1 MTPLRAVAWIALACG
16 LSACR
21 GETSSKPPLLLER
34 DMFVQARYEPQG
46 YSRFFR
52 DHGVMR
58 PPVEATLPRESFVE
72 DDEVATGVL
81 ADGSGYVLAVPSSV
95 VDHAGGL
102 EALATR
108 GGERFGIYCTVCHG
122 AEGDGKGSVNH
133 FEGFPQI
140 PTLLDEHV
148 RHMADGQ
155 LYATIANGVR
165 TMPPYGAQIPI
176 SDRWAIV
183 AYVRALELHYLAQG
197 TTP

>member
-1 MTPLRAVAWIALACG
+1 MNALRAAALIAIACG
-16 LSACR
+16 VVACR
-21 GETSSKPPLLLER
+21 GETSSRPPLLFER
-34 DMFVQARYEPQG
+34 DMFVQPRYEPQG

-52 DHGVMR
+52 DHAVMQ
-58 PPVEATLPRESFVE
+58 PPVEATMPREDFAE

-81 ADGSGYVLAVPSSV
+81 ADGSGYVLAVPTSIV
-95 VDHAGGL
+95 EHAGGL

-108 GGERFGIYCTVCHG
+108 GRERFEIYCTVCHG
-122 AEGDGKGSVNH
+122 AEGDGKGSVSH
-133 FEGFPQI
+133 YEGFPPI
-140 PTLLDEHV
+140 PTLLDDHV

-165 TMPPYGAQIPI
+165 TMPPYGAQVPI

-183 AYVRALELHYLAQG
+183 AYVRALELHQLAQG